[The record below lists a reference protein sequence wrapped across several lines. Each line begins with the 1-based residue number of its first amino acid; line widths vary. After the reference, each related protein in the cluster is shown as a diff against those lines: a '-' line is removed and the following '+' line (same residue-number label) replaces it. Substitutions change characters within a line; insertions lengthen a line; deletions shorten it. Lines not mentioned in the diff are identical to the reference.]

1 MNRTEFIKLIIDK
14 KSLDKDIFKLSLNL
28 DDFPIARQILN
39 KIDGNIYTET
49 ILESNEIVEI
59 QTARGKLISNLVNSL
74 KDSLLKSETRKFI
87 DDLVDQKIFSS
98 SFDKTAQ
105 STKSSSDNK
114 LISELKSLR
123 EERVRESSNEEN
135 NFEDRNITSNEEES
149 IFFKPVIFILL
160 GILGVIIVP
169 NLYRKYNYCAKNTRG
184 ETICIKKQDISCKT
198 SDFLWEE
205 FWLPGDG
212 KYNKNYWTDRGISC
226 RASGTRK
233 DLTGYKSHWF
243 TQNSWGDV
251 THKTCFVKRW
261 DVTRGK
267 GSGKVK
273 SRLKNPN
280 NLIVCSAAYHFNL
293 VNEELISDKLKR
305 L

>member
-49 ILESNEIVEI
+49 ILESNDIVEI

-123 EERVRESSNEEN
+123 EEKVRESSNEEN

-169 NLYRKYNYCAKNTRG
+169 NLYRKSNYCAKNTRG
-184 ETICIKKQDISCKT
+184 ETICIKKENVICEMDSYFQ
-198 SDFLWEE
+198 
-205 FWLPGDG
+205 
-212 KYNKNYWTDRGISC
+212 YNKYSNPKVYEGYISC
-226 RASGTRK
+226 RASGIK
-233 DLTGYKSHWF
+233 IDLAGYKSHW
-243 TQNSWGDV
+243 V
-251 THKTCFVKRW
+251 TGYDNYLPQDIGCYKKTFYS
-261 DVTRGK
+261 D
-267 GSGKVK
+267 SGKVY
-273 SRLKNPN
+273 RWYRNPN
-280 NLIVCSAAYHFNL
+280 KQIVCSAAYSFNL
-293 VNEELISDKLKR
+293 INENSLPTNYKR
-305 L
+305 EKNYNW

>member
-123 EERVRESSNEEN
+123 EEKVRESSNEEN
-135 NFEDRNITSNEEES
+135 NFEDRNITSNEDKSNFEKS
-149 IFFKPVIFILL
+149 LLFFVLIFVGIFWSTIFLFSL
-160 GILGVIIVP
+160 KE
-169 NLYRKYNYCAKNTRG
+169 NNYCAKNTRG
-184 ETICIKKQDISCKT
+184 ETICIKKENVICEMDSYFQ
-198 SDFLWEE
+198 
-205 FWLPGDG
+205 
-212 KYNKNYWTDRGISC
+212 YNKYSNPKVYEAYISC
-226 RASGTRK
+226 RASGIK
-233 DLTGYKSHWF
+233 IDLAGYKSHWI
-243 TQNSWGDV
+243 TGYDNYGTPRDIGCYK
-251 THKTCFVKRW
+251 KTFYRDSRKVYRW
-261 DVTRGK
+261 YR
-267 GSGKVK
+267 
-273 SRLKNPN
+273 NPYN
-280 NLIVCSAAYHFNL
+280 QIVCSAAYSFNL
-293 VNEELISDKLKR
+293 INENFYLER
-305 L
+305 